1 MNNEQIKEEILSA
14 LSQELDTWLEDSS
27 QVKDGYEYEERY
39 IQFSRKVNKLILEK
53 SLGKQPKDLN
63 KKNSTPVLEK

>member
-14 LSQELDTWLEDSS
+14 LSQELDTWFEDSS
-27 QVKDGYEYEERY
+27 QIKDGYEYEERY
-39 IQFSRKVNKLILEK
+39 IQFSRKINKLMLEK
-53 SLGKQPKDLN
+53 SLGKQPKDRN